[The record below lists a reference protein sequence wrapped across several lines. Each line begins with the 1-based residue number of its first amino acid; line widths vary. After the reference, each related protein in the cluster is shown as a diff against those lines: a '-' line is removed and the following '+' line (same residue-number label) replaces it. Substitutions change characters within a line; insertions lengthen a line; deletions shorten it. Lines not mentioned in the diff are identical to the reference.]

1 MNNEFDVKSS
11 EENDCFISRQCIYK
25 IMMKIVFNF
34 RGCFQKVW
42 LGRNIKTMHFSL
54 LLPVNKLQV
63 MQQNRTVNLYSQ
75 Q

>member
-1 MNNEFDVKSS
+1 
-11 EENDCFISRQCIYK
+11 
-25 IMMKIVFNF
+25 MMKIVFNF